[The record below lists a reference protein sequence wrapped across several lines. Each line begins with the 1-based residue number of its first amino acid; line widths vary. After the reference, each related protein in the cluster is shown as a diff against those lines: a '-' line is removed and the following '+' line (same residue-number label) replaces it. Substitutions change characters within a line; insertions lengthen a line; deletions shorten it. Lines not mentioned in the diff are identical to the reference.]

1 MKAKNTTADGT
12 RKKFSIYEILGQSYG
27 QSPVDRFFGLLNFSG
42 MTNRALI
49 RSAICLF
56 SSLFYLQ
63 IKAQIVIP
71 LYSQEIPNSK
81 KVVNEEYSRIEP
93 GNILIV
99 YKVSRPSLTIF
110 LAPKEKA
117 TGAAVI
123 ICPGGGYSNLA
134 MGYEG
139 TEVAQ
144 RFNESGISAFV
155 LKYRIPNDET
165 MISKEIGPLQDA
177 QRALL
182 IVRSRAAEWGID
194 PKRIGI
200 MGFSAGGHL
209 AATAGTHFQK
219 NYIDNPDHISLRP
232 DFMLLIYPVISF
244 KAPIA
249 HMGSAN
255 NLIGPNPSQE
265 QIKEFSNEMQVTDLT
280 PPAFLVHAKDD
291 NVVPYANSLVFAEAL
306 KNHHIPVK
314 VFLYEQGGH
323 GFGMTNHTSQQRWM
337 DLCIEWVASLKR

>member
-1 MKAKNTTADGT
+1 M
-12 RKKFSIYEILGQSYG
+12 
-27 QSPVDRFFGLLNFSG
+27 LNFIAMPKIVMVHG
-42 MTNRALI
+42 
-49 RSAICLF
+49 AICLF
-56 SSLFYLQ
+56 LSIFCLRTN
-63 IKAQIVIP
+63 AQEVIP
-71 LYSQEIPNSK
+71 LYDQQIPNSRM
-81 KVVNEEYSRIEP
+81 VANEEYSRIEP

-99 YKVSRPSLTIF
+99 YKVSVPTLTIF

-139 TEVAQ
+139 TDVAR

-177 QRALL
+177 QRAIML
-182 IVRSRAAEWGID
+182 VRSGSAKWGID
-194 PKRIGI
+194 SRRIGI

-244 KAPIA
+244 KTPIA
-249 HMGSAN
+249 HMGSAH
-255 NLIGPNPSQE
+255 NLLGPNPSPQ
-265 QIKEFSNEMQVTDLT
+265 QINEYSNEAQVTDFT

-291 NVVPYANSLVFAEAL
+291 DVVPYANSLVFAEAL
-306 KNHHIPVK
+306 KNHHIPAK
-314 VFLYEQGGH
+314 IYLYDKGGH
-323 GFGMTNHTSQQRWM
+323 GFGMTNNTSTQKWM
-337 DLCIEWVASLKR
+337 DLCIGWISGGLGL